1 MHLLKSSLLLAT
13 IAAAACAKPALDSC
27 VTYEDAV
34 RPVLEQRCSRCH
46 SGANA
51 AADYRLDSYAGIVA
65 RRDDGTQRVLRG
77 EQAGAFL
84 QAARGALA
92 AHPSA
97 ALPGDELALLERWV
111 AECRLAPARYEAH
124 PPGLL
129 NPGDAE
135 QFHGATLRARGY
147 ETDSCEAC
155 HGESL
160 RGGRAAGCERCHAQG
175 VAACSTCHGDDESA
189 APPRDLSG
197 RRLASSA
204 GVGAH
209 RAHLTDGPLHRAYGC
224 AACHPVPVRAESEGH
239 YRREGVPDTADAD
252 LSMRAA
258 PGKQPLYDRAA
269 SRCSGIYCHA
279 PSSDAHAANQAPAWT
294 KGQSEASCGGCH
306 GLPPSAPHPA
316 EQRCE
321 RCHAVAFAHGRPV
334 ARLHADGKVDL
345 GAEQGCSGCHGDS
358 LSPAPPRDL
367 EGNTDESL
375 PSVGAHRAHL
385 DARNGLRGPVPCSEC
400 HAVPGQ
406 ADAAGHLDDGPA
418 EVFPEVE
425 GVGALARRDRL
436 EPSYD
441 RASGR
446 CASVYC
452 HGNGLRLAKEQSP
465 DFIRAPAWTGGSA
478 QVACG
483 SCHGV
488 PPVEAEHQ
496 AMPDPRCDRCHGQ
509 SVDSQNRI
517 KIEVDPETGER
528 RSTHLDGVVN
538 VGTG

>member
-1 MHLLKSSLLLAT
+1 MRLGSLLLLAA
-13 IAAAACAKPALDSC
+13 IAGAACAKPARDTC
-27 VTYEDAV
+27 ATYEDAV
-34 RPVLEQRCSRCH
+34 RPVLEKRCAGCH
-46 SGANA
+46 SGPSA
-51 AADYRLDSYAGIVA
+51 AAGYRLDSYEGIVA
-65 RRDDGTQRVLRG
+65 RRDDGTQRVQPG

-84 QAARGALA
+84 QAARSALA
-92 AHPSA
+92 AHLSA
-97 ALPGDELALLERWV
+97 ALPSDEIALLERWV
-111 AECRLAPARYEAH
+111 AECRLAPARYEVH
-124 PPGLL
+124 EPGLL

-135 QFHGATLRARGY
+135 QFHGATLRATGY
-147 ETDSCEAC
+147 ETDRCAGC

-160 RGGRAAGCERCHAQG
+160 RGARAAGCDRCHAAG
-175 VAACSTCHGDDESA
+175 VEACSTCHGDGESA

-197 RRLASSA
+197 KRLSSSA

-224 AACHPVPVRAESEGH
+224 PACHPMPAGARSEGH
-239 YRREGVPDTADAD
+239 YRVGGAPDTAQAD
-252 LSMRAA
+252 ISMRAA
-258 PGKQPLYDRAA
+258 PGQRPLYDREAG
-269 SRCSGIYCHA
+269 RCSGIYCHA
-279 PSSDAHAANQAPAWT
+279 PASDSKATNQAPRWT
-294 KGQSEASCGGCH
+294 AGPSEASCGGCH
-306 GLPPSAPHPA
+306 GLPPSEPHPS

-321 RCHAVAFAHGRPV
+321 RCHAIALANGRPV
-334 ARLHADGKVDL
+334 ARLHANGRVEL

-367 EGNTDESL
+367 EGRTDESL
-375 PSVGAHRAHL
+375 PSIGAHRAHL
-385 DARNGLRGPVPCSEC
+385 EARNGLRGPIPCSEC

-418 EVFPEVE
+418 EVFPDVE

-452 HGNGLRLAKEQSP
+452 HGSGPRLAKEQSP
-465 DFIRAPAWTGGSA
+465 DFIRTPAWTGGSS

-496 AMPDPRCDRCHGQ
+496 AMSDQRCHRCHGQ
-509 SVDSQNRI
+509 SVDSENRI

-528 RSTHLDGVVN
+528 RSRHIDGIVN